1 MTKHTFNYFRL
12 TIKKFFFQDHTN
24 KHKTERKKFVP
35 THKNNEEPKT
45 NILKSILLK
54 GLQVKSLQQ
63 ICLNYINR
71 EGPSL
76 LKTVLKISDDEASD
90 DEDDKITESSE
101 NSLQQNG
108 CLMKTRRME
117 RVRYWNDD
125 DFLFFE
131 NFLLQEQASK
141 RKVATKLNKKL
152 IKETDVDMTE
162 IKQHL
167 QNNKFLQLNSAV
179 SIQLL
184 NANCNFKI
192 KCEICGLAVEDLTK
206 LAIHKLEHL
215 TVSTNRIDE
224 VKILN
229 GALRRGR
236 IILVQN
242 QKRVRCSNCLKTFS
256 TAPLIKEHWADG
268 KCDFFCKICGL
279 NFHTN
284 PFLLRVHYSS
294 VHGIRFTVQGLTERK
309 PIQPKIFIRN
319 IEQINSNG
327 FVNPSTSGNPEV
339 PRRKKKSKYAYLY
352 SETVHPGRVTCN
364 ICSTSFPNMKSR
376 NSHMRLHK
384 LKIDKPAAAPVF
396 DMNFAREYTCGPC
409 GIKCKNKSILY
420 SHKKNCPASN
430 QYSCPF
436 CLKKFPASAD
446 LQVHVMNLHPD

>member
-1 MTKHTFNYFRL
+1 M
-12 TIKKFFFQDHTN
+12 
-24 KHKTERKKFVP
+24 P
-35 THKNNEEPKT
+35 THKKIQNCEETTEKS
-45 NILKSILLK
+45 NILKTILLK
-54 GLQVKSLQQ
+54 GLEVKSLQQ

-76 LKTVLKISDDEASD
+76 LKTVLKISDDEDSELD
-90 DEDDKITESSE
+90 GEDDDKITESSE
-101 NSLQQNG
+101 NSLLMQQNG

-141 RKVATKLNKKL
+141 RKVATKLNKK
-152 IKETDVDMTE
+152 IKQETDVDITE

-167 QNNKFLQLNSAV
+167 QKNTFLQLNSAV

-184 NANCNFKI
+184 TTNCNFKI
-192 KCEICGLAVEDLTK
+192 KCEICGFLTEDLTQ
-206 LAIHKLEHL
+206 LAIHKLKHL

-229 GALRRGR
+229 GSLRRGR

-256 TAPLIKEHWADG
+256 TAPLIKQHWADG

-279 NFHTN
+279 HFHTN
-284 PFLLRVHYSS
+284 PFLLRVHYTT
-294 VHGIRFTVQGLTERK
+294 VHGVRFTVQGLTERK
-309 PIQPKIFIRN
+309 PPPPPPPSSSKPILGKIFIRN
-319 IEQINSNG
+319 IDQINGSSNG
-327 FVNPSTSGNPEV
+327 FINPSTSTINSATNPEV
-339 PRRKKKSKYAYLY
+339 LTIRRKKKSKYAYLY

-364 ICSTSFPNMKSR
+364 ICLTSFPNMKSR

-384 LKIDKPAAAPVF
+384 LKIDKPPATAV
-396 DMNFAREYTCGPC
+396 DEMNYSREYTCGPC
-409 GIKCKNKSILY
+409 GVKCKNKSILY
-420 SHKKNCPASN
+420 LHKKNCPASN
-430 QYSCPF
+430 QFSCPF
-436 CLKKFPASAD
+436 CLKQFPSSAD

>member
-1 MTKHTFNYFRL
+1 M
-12 TIKKFFFQDHTN
+12 
-24 KHKTERKKFVP
+24 P
-35 THKNNEEPKT
+35 THNGSHLIPEPT

-76 LKTVLKISDDEASD
+76 LKTVLKITDDEASDD

-101 NSLQQNG
+101 SSLQQNG

-141 RKVATKLNKKL
+141 HKVAAKLNSKKL
-152 IKETDVDMTE
+152 CKTDVDITE
-162 IKQHL
+162 IKQHFE
-167 QNNKFLQLNSAV
+167 NNKFLQLNSAV

-184 NANCNFKI
+184 NSNCSFKI
-192 KCEICGLAVEDLTK
+192 KCEICGILTEDLSK

-215 TVSTNRIDE
+215 KVSTNRIDE
-224 VKILN
+224 IKILN
-229 GALRRGR
+229 GSLRRGR

-256 TAPLIKEHWADG
+256 TAQLIKEHWADG

-279 NFHTN
+279 NFHSN

-294 VHGIRFTVQGLTERK
+294 LHGIRFTVQGLTERK
-309 PIQPKIFIRN
+309 PQIPAPKIFIRN

-327 FVNPSTSGNPEV
+327 FINPSTSAPL
-339 PRRKKKSKYAYLY
+339 RRKKKSKYAYLY

-364 ICSTSFPNMKSR
+364 ICLTSFPNMKSR

-384 LKIDKPAAAPVF
+384 LKVEKPPAPIDE
-396 DMNFAREYTCGPC
+396 MNYTREYTCGPC

-420 SHKKNCPASN
+420 LHKKNCRASN
-430 QYSCPF
+430 QFSCPF
-436 CLKKFPASAD
+436 CLKQFPSSAD